1 MLRLSRGGSAGGG
14 RKRSLTVEIEVEF
27 QHVYNRLT
35 EEAELSPRGMS
46 LYYAPHFV
54 FTHPAL
60 LCNARDLEFSRRG
73 RDVRVET

>member
-14 RKRSLTVEIEVEF
+14 RTRSLTVEIEVEF

-35 EEAELSPRGMS
+35 EEAELSPRSMR
-46 LYYAPHFV
+46 LRHAPHFV

-60 LCNARDLEFSRRG
+60 LRHARSP
-73 RDVRVET
+73 